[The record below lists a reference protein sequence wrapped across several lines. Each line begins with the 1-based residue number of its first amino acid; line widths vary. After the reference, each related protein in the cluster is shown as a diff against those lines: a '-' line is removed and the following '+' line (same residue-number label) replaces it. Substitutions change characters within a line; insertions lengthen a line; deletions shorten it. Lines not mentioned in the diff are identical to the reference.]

1 MQLIERKCYMLMR
14 ISLKVI
20 HKGSIDTKP
29 PLIQAPSPIHWCIYG
44 TPHPNKLMADIKV
57 HCHWSPTVPVSVW
70 LPEPARDRGSKQE
83 TLNNDFYHTTSR
95 SAAIFGV
102 QGGRSYLVLALTLW
116 IGLCPMKRSS
126 GVWNF
131 GDVSVTYRRSFGNHT
146 LAGPYVPVTYYRN
159 RL

>member
-1 MQLIERKCYMLMR
+1 MKLP
-14 ISLKVI
+14 SLR
-20 HKGSIDTKP
+20 GSIILQSILSNQD
-29 PLIQAPSPIHWCIYG
+29 YG
-44 TPHPNKLMADIKV
+44 ESNNIIMYNTYQYKQTNSYDIFLFSWFSASFAFF
-57 HCHWSPTVPVSVW
+57 HWSPTVPVSVW